1 MWRWWQQGVVYQIY
15 PRSFMDSNGDGTGDL
30 PGITSRLDYLEWLGV
45 DAIWISPIFPSP
57 MADFGYDVSN
67 YTDVEPLFG
76 SLSDFDR
83 LVDEAHRRD
92 MRVILDYV
100 PNHTSDQ
107 HAWFLESRASRDSAR
122 RDWYM
127 WRDAR
132 LGRANATGH
141 ARPVVVAEHPVGPG
155 VGRQRRLVRL
165 DER

>member
-76 SLSDFDR
+76 WA
-83 LVDEAHRRD
+83 E
-92 MRVILDYV
+92 
-100 PNHTSDQ
+100 
-107 HAWFLESRASRDSAR
+107 FLGHLPFYGIMFVLFMAPSADSRTVKRH
-122 RDWYM
+122 
-127 WRDAR
+127 
-132 LGRANATGH
+132 L
-141 ARPVVVAEHPVGPG
+141 RPAA
-155 VGRQRRLVRL
+155 
-165 DER
+165 